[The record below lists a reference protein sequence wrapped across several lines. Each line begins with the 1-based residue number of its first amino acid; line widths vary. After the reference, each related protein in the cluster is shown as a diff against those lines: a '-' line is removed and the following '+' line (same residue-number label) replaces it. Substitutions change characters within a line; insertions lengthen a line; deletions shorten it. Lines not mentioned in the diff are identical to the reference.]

1 MADRRRGGGLGD
13 LDLLADMRG
22 NVYPWVVV
30 MPHVMRSRER
40 IRIIECVVTAPL
52 VALRASKVA
61 HMGLETTVD
70 EQVVGGLPA
79 HVPCKPAS
87 QPVSQPT
94 RMRGRYTLK

>member
-1 MADRRRGGGLGD
+1 
-13 LDLLADMRG
+13 
-22 NVYPWVVV
+22 
-30 MPHVMRSRER
+30 
-40 IRIIECVVTAPL
+40 
-52 VALRASKVA
+52 
-61 HMGLETTVD
+61 MGLETTVD